1 MSAATVSEVHSPNR
15 LALPLILAAQ
25 LVIPLSIAG
34 TAVSLPTIAHEL
46 GNSPA
51 ALQWVVNGFNV
62 SFALMT
68 IVWGRLSDRFG
79 HDRVFRAGAGVFL
92 IASLLSV
99 AAPGLL
105 ILDLARILAG
115 VGAAAVL
122 TSATAILSLAWEGPA
137 RTRAFALF
145 GTVNGL
151 GLALGPVISGAIA
164 QLLGWRAI
172 FGFPAV
178 VLLIVLAASRAVPR
192 VRVEDRG
199 SGPLLDLWLLRN
211 RGFLAMVLV
220 PVAGAI
226 GFVTFLTYLPAAFS
240 AVYGWSAGTAGTMML
255 IATLPVI
262 VSPGLVGAAMRRTS
276 LSAGG
281 VVMAALA
288 CLVLGA
294 VGMLLLLSP
303 ALSPLAVVPA
313 LLFIGF
319 GFGLPLGLVDGEALA
334 QVSAEVSG
342 SAAGLLN
349 FVRIGSEAAAVAVYS
364 AALAL
369 VIGLRMDDADA
380 ADRVAAGGAGGAEV
394 YAASL
399 HSVSLAIAGVVVVLM
414 VLIAVLR
421 RRPRR
426 RPRLARS

>member
-1 MSAATVSEVHSPNR
+1 MSATTVPGITRPSR

-34 TAVSLPTIAHEL
+34 TAVSLPAIAHEL
-46 GNSPA
+46 GHAPA

-99 AAPGLL
+99 AAPGLVV
-105 ILDLARILAG
+105 LDLARILAG

-122 TSATAILSLAWEGPA
+122 TSATAMLSLSWEGPA

-199 SGPLLDLWLLRN
+199 SGPLLDLSLLRN

-294 VGMLLLLSP
+294 VGMLLLSP
-303 ALSPLAVVPA
+303 AFSPLAVVPA

-364 AALAL
+364 GTLAL

-380 ADRVAAGGAGGAEV
+380 ADRVAAGGAGGAEA

-399 HSVSLAIAGVVVVLM
+399 HTIALVIAGVVVVLM